1 MNTDKSAGA
10 MPAAETH
17 PVNSDGKDMAPQLD
31 DALRQWHQ
39 HSRQQHRLDQA
50 QRQALQ
56 QLVLRGRPAGRSW
69 QWQRGVQQVVALAAC
84 ILVLVVWLTPPELMY
99 QIEQQQQ
106 GLYTIQIHQLAP
118 AMAEQNTAATPTRA
132 QQRQQQYQ
140 LVYQD
145 YLHSQQ
151 ESLQHNQQQVARTVA
166 VWREAK
172 AAGWQLQS
180 CDRLQLQVH
189 ADLLAALKQQQA
201 DQQQWQKLEQ
211 SQFLLL
217 TIGTQ
222 GQILALKPAIEAPHC
237 AI

>member
-1 MNTDKSAGA
+1 MNTDKSAGVR
-10 MPAAETH
+10 PATEAH
-17 PVNSDGKDMAPQLD
+17 RSDAADTAPQLD
-31 DALRQWHQ
+31 DVLRQWHQ
-39 HSRQQHRLDQA
+39 HSRQQHRLDKA

-56 QLVLRGRPAGRSW
+56 QLVLREKSVRRSGH
-69 QWQRGVQQVVALAAC
+69 WQRSVQQVVALAAC
-84 ILVLVVWLTPPELMY
+84 VLVLVVWLTPPELMY

-118 AMAEQNTAATPTRA
+118 VTAAAQQNAAVTPSRA

-145 YLHSQQ
+145 YLRSQH
-151 ESLQHNQQQVARTVA
+151 ESQQQVGRTVA
-166 VWREAK
+166 VWREAT

-189 ADLLAALKQQQA
+189 TDLLAALRQQQA
-201 DQQQWQKLEQ
+201 DQQQWQQLEQ
-211 SQFLLL
+211 SRFLLL
-217 TIGTQ
+217 TMGAQ
-222 GQILALKPAIEAPHC
+222 GQILALKPGIEAPHC

>member
-1 MNTDKSAGA
+1 MNTDKSAST
-10 MPAAETH
+10 MPATETH
-17 PVNSDGKDMAPQLD
+17 PANSDGKDTAPQLD
-31 DALRQWHQ
+31 QALRQWHQ
-39 HSRQQHRLDQA
+39 YSRQQHRLDKA

-56 QLVLRGRPAGRSW
+56 QLVLREKPAGRSGH
-69 QWQRGVQQVVALAAC
+69 WQRGMRQVVALAAC

-99 QIEQQQQ
+99 QIEQKQQ

-118 AMAEQNTAATPTRA
+118 AAAEQSTADTPTRA

-151 ESLQHNQQQVARTVA
+151 ESQQQSQQQVARSVA
-166 VWREAK
+166 VWREAT
-172 AAGWQLQS
+172 ADGWQLQS
-180 CDRLQLQVH
+180 CDHLQLQVH
-189 ADLLAALKQQQA
+189 TDLLAALKQQQA

-211 SQFLLL
+211 SRFLLL
-217 TIGTQ
+217 TIGAQ
-222 GQILALKPAIEAPHC
+222 GQILALKPGIEAPHC

>member
-1 MNTDKSAGA
+1 MNTDKSAGVT
-10 MPAAETH
+10 PAA
-17 PVNSDGKDMAPQLD
+17 KDTDVAPQLD
-31 DALRQWHQ
+31 VALRQWHQ
-39 HSRQQHRLDQA
+39 RSKQQHRLDKA

-56 QLVLRGRPAGRSW
+56 QLVLKEKPLRRSRDWQPA
-69 QWQRGVQQVVALAAC
+69 VQQVMALAAC
-84 ILVLVVWLTPPELMY
+84 ILVLVVWLSPPELMY

-118 AMAEQNTAATPTRA
+118 VATAEQQTVAASPTRA

-145 YLHSQQ
+145 YLRSQH
-151 ESLQHNQQQVARTVA
+151 ESQQQVARTVA
-166 VWREAK
+166 VWRQATTD
-172 AAGWQLQS
+172 GWQLQS

-201 DQQQWQKLEQ
+201 DQQQWQQLEQ
-211 SQFLLL
+211 SRFLLL
-217 TIGTQ
+217 TTGTQ
-222 GQILALKPAIEAPHC
+222 GQILALKPGIEAPHC

>member
-1 MNTDKSAGA
+1 MNTDKSAGVT
-10 MPAAETH
+10 PAVADT
-17 PVNSDGKDMAPQLD
+17 DAAPQLD
-31 DALRQWHQ
+31 GVLRQWHQ
-39 HSRQQHRLDQA
+39 QSRLQHRLDKA

-56 QLVLRGRPAGRSW
+56 QLVLQEKPVRRSGD
-69 QWQRGVQQVVALAAC
+69 WQRAVQQVMALAAC

-118 AMAEQNTAATPTRA
+118 VATADQQTAAVTPTRA
-132 QQRQQQYQ
+132 QLRQQQYQ

-145 YLHSQQ
+145 HLRSQQ
-151 ESLQHNQQQVARTVA
+151 QSQQQVAHTVA
-166 VWREAK
+166 MWRQAT
-172 AAGWQLQS
+172 ADGWQLQS

-201 DQQQWQKLEQ
+201 DQQQWQQLEQ
-211 SQFLLL
+211 SRYLLL
-217 TIGTQ
+217 TMGAQ
-222 GQILALKPAIEAPHC
+222 GQILALKPGLEAPHC

>member
-1 MNTDKSAGA
+1 MNTDKSAGVT
-10 MPAAETH
+10 PAA
-17 PVNSDGKDMAPQLD
+17 KDTDVALQLD
-31 DALRQWHQ
+31 VALRQWHQ
-39 HSRQQHRLDQA
+39 RSKQQHRLDKA

-56 QLVLRGRPAGRSW
+56 QLVLQEKPLRRSRDWQPA
-69 QWQRGVQQVVALAAC
+69 VQQVMALAAC
-84 ILVLVVWLTPPELMY
+84 ILVLVVWLSPPELMY

-118 AMAEQNTAATPTRA
+118 VAMAEQQTVAASPTRA
-132 QQRQQQYQ
+132 QQRRQQYQ

-145 YLHSQQ
+145 YLRSQHESQQ
-151 ESLQHNQQQVARTVA
+151 QAARTVA
-166 VWREAK
+166 VWREAT

-189 ADLLAALKQQQA
+189 TDLLAALKQQQA

-211 SQFLLL
+211 SRYLLL
-217 TIGTQ
+217 TMGAQ
-222 GQILALKPAIEAPHC
+222 GQILALKPGLEAPHC

>member
-1 MNTDKSAGA
+1 MTTDKSGPLPQEPSTES
-10 MPAAETH
+10 PAATETR
-17 PVNSDGKDMAPQLD
+17 AAQQLEA
-31 DALRQWHQ
+31 ALRQWHQ
-39 HSRQQHRLDQA
+39 HSKQQHRLDSA
-50 QRQALQ
+50 QRLALH
-56 QLVLRGRPAGRSW
+56 QLVFKEKPLRQSGH
-69 QWQRGVQQVVALAAC
+69 WQRGMQQMVALAAC

-118 AMAEQNTAATPTRA
+118 ASDLHPSAPATSAPTAA

-151 ESLQHNQQQVARTVA
+151 QVARTVA
-166 VWREAK
+166 VWRESK
-172 AAGWQLQS
+172 SDGWQLQS
-180 CDRLQLQVH
+180 CDHLQVQVQ

-201 DQQQWQKLEQ
+201 DQQQWQLLEQ
-211 SQFLLL
+211 SRYLLL
-217 TIGTQ
+217 TTGAQ
-222 GQILALKPAIEAPHC
+222 GQILALKPGVEAPHC

>member
-1 MNTDKSAGA
+1 MNTDKSAGVT
-10 MPAAETH
+10 PAA
-17 PVNSDGKDMAPQLD
+17 KDTDVAPQLD
-31 DALRQWHQ
+31 VALRQWHQ
-39 HSRQQHRLDQA
+39 RSKQQHRLDKA

-56 QLVLRGRPAGRSW
+56 QLVLKEKPLRRSRDWQPA
-69 QWQRGVQQVVALAAC
+69 VQQVMALAAC
-84 ILVLVVWLTPPELMY
+84 ILVLVVWLSPPELMY

-118 AMAEQNTAATPTRA
+118 VATAEQQTVAASPTRA

-145 YLHSQQ
+145 YLRSQHESQQ
-151 ESLQHNQQQVARTVA
+151 QAARTVA
-166 VWREAK
+166 VWREAT

-189 ADLLAALKQQQA
+189 TDLLAALRQQQA
-201 DQQQWQKLEQ
+201 DQQQWQQLEQ
-211 SQFLLL
+211 SRFLLL
-217 TIGTQ
+217 TTGTQ
-222 GQILALKPAIEAPHC
+222 GQILALKPGIEAPHC

>member
-1 MNTDKSAGA
+1 MNTDKSAGVT
-10 MPAAETH
+10 PAAADT
-17 PVNSDGKDMAPQLD
+17 DAAPQLD
-31 DALRQWHQ
+31 EALRQWHQ
-39 HSRQQHRLDQA
+39 HSKQQHRLDKA
-50 QRQALQ
+50 QRQALK
-56 QLVLRGRPAGRSW
+56 QLVLQEKPVRSSGD
-69 QWQRGVQQVVALAAC
+69 WQRAVQQVIALAAC

-118 AMAEQNTAATPTRA
+118 VATAAQQTAAASLTRA

-151 ESLQHNQQQVARTVA
+151 QAAHTVA
-166 VWREAK
+166 VWRQATTD
-172 AAGWQLQS
+172 GWQLQS

-201 DQQQWQKLEQ
+201 DQQQWQQLEQ
-211 SQFLLL
+211 SRFLLL
-217 TIGTQ
+217 TMGTG
-222 GQILALKPAIEAPHC
+222 GQILALKPGIEAPHC

>member
-1 MNTDKSAGA
+1 MTTDKSVPVPPGSATDS
-10 MPAAETH
+10 AASPET
-17 PVNSDGKDMAPQLD
+17 VAEQQLD
-31 DALRQWHQ
+31 QTLRRWHQ
-39 HSRQQHRLDQA
+39 HSKQQHRLDSA
-50 QRQALQ
+50 QRLALQ
-56 QLVLRGRPAGRSW
+56 QVVVREKPLRRSGH
-69 QWQRGVQQVVALAAC
+69 WQRGVQQVVALAAC

-118 AMAEQNTAATPTRA
+118 ATAQQQPQTESSGSTA

-151 ESLQHNQQQVARTVA
+151 QVARTVA
-166 VWREAK
+166 VWREAT
-172 AAGWQLQS
+172 ADGWQLQS
-180 CDRLQLQVH
+180 CDHLQVQVQ

-201 DQQQWQKLEQ
+201 DQQQWHQLEQ
-211 SQFLLL
+211 SRFLLL
-217 TIGTQ
+217 TTGAQ
-222 GQILALKPAIEAPHC
+222 GQILALKPGLEPPHC